1 MSSSGALRL
10 EVQYAR
16 ALQRDGGDL
25 ASVTTTRSAGISAA
39 PSVVY
44 SLRARLVDSTAPPA
58 HEVEQRSRSK
68 FVRAPQQQH
77 GTSDWWDMDV
87 PVNLANHVKCQGGQA
102 FSGLEAVGL
111 LLPERGSDQAL
122 DYASP
127 ESDSRSSFAVR
138 VTQLSFAGKGT
149 LSTYPVTSAPTA
161 ARHPE
166 TAARVQDEV
175 DRVRA
180 WMNLK
185 LQLAFPPMFR
195 VIFDAE
201 AVACYDRIFAL
212 IMKVTH
218 NSCGGTM
225 IFVTPSLMCFL
236 K

>member
-1 MSSSGALRL
+1 MRL

-25 ASVTTTRSAGISAA
+25 ASVTTARSAGLSTAYTQSAA

-44 SLRARLVDSTAPPA
+44 SLRARLVDSTATPVYELA
-58 HEVEQRSRSK
+58 QRSRS
-68 FVRAPQQQH
+68 RYARTNPQH
-77 GTSDWWDMDV
+77 SGSDLWDLEV
-87 PVNLANHVKCQGGQA
+87 PVNLTNHVKCQGGQA

-111 LLPERGSDQAL
+111 LLPERGADQAL
-122 DYASP
+122 DYSTS
-127 ESDSRSSFAVR
+127 EHSHQSSFAVR
-138 VTQLSFAGKGT
+138 VTQQSFSRQGT

-180 WMNLK
+180 WMDLK

-195 VIFDAE
+195 VIFDSE

-212 IMKVTH
+212 IMKVAYNFGEKHLNTL
-218 NSCGGTM
+218 
-225 IFVTPSLMCFL
+225 PD
-236 K
+236 